1 MQNVQDEEEYKAH
14 GKYSISYSTARLTF
28 LQHLSV
34 VTKEKTKDFGLHS
47 LRSGGASAAANE
59 GVPDRLI
66 SKQGRWSSTSS
77 RDGYIRDNAT
87 KSVKFTRIIKL
98 LFTVVVVYLLSFCY
112 LV

>member
-1 MQNVQDEEEYKAH
+1 MFKTKKGYNAH

-34 VTKEKTKDFGLHS
+34 VTKEKTEDFGLHS

-87 KSVKFTRIIKL
+87 KRFKVSNSL
-98 LFTVVVVYLLSFCY
+98 GL
-112 LV
+112 